1 MASGGI
7 RKSPVRKR
15 KLKANRDIQ
24 SMINSYLK
32 WLLKRNKGKMVMK
45 RMVLTKTVSV
55 IVG

>member
-45 RMVLTKTVSV
+45 RIVLTKTVSV